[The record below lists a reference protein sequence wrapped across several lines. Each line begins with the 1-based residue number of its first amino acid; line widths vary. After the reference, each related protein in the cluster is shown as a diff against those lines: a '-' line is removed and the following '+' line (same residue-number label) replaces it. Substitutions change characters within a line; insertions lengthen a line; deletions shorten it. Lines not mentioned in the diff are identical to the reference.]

1 VTSNHIQLSS
11 IKKSRKHGSW
21 IMDYENSIDPSS
33 DSPPW
38 KSSPKPRQSD
48 DASNPS
54 GGTSEG
60 SSTGGSPN
68 RARAALS

>member
-1 VTSNHIQLSS
+1 MTSNHIQLSS
-11 IKKSRKHGSW
+11 IKKIKKAW
-21 IMDYENSIDPSS
+21 DVIYENSIDPSS